1 MTHALLLWEI
11 SLAWLHHLLLIE
23 EIVVFGRVLHEWVCR
38 AIVLSERILI
48 VFSEVGGCVPHV
60 LTVVNIDNLPFKSY
74 VIACV
79 DSANCT
85 TQTIQVVGR
94 TLVTSTPLHSLLR
107 WLNTV
112 WDTNEFFLIATVVAF
127 AELRLN
133 AGLSYMLEHLVGQ
146 RGQLKTV
153 PAWVRIASPI
163 VVGFTNHAWK
173 LRWCE
178 LLLLV
183 RRYDYFNKECQNW
196 VWSFLLSVSS
206 D

>member
-60 LTVVNIDNLPFKSY
+60 LTIVNIDNLTFKSY
-74 VIACV
+74 VVACV
-79 DSANCT
+79 YSANCT